1 MQNITVLWLLMI
13 GTTAAA
19 SSEVQPM
26 MSARLCVRL
35 SRLPTA
41 GTASAGALLVS
52 AEGQLTVCPRTP
64 PALLMAVTAP
74 WQDTREIGP
83 GAASTPLNGARAAK
97 TIHPPEAP
105 G

>member
-1 MQNITVLWLLMI
+1 MT

-41 GTASAGALLVS
+41 GTASAGSLLVS
-52 AEGQLTVCPRTP
+52 AEVQLTGCPRTP

-83 GAASTPLNGARAAK
+83 RAASPPLNGAPSPK
-97 TIHPPEAP
+97 TLPPPQPPHVPRPAL
-105 G
+105 

>member
-41 GTASAGALLVS
+41 GTASAGSLLVS
-52 AEGQLTVCPRTP
+52 AEVQLTVCPRTP
-64 PALLMAVTAP
+64 PALLMAGTAP
-74 WQDTREIGP
+74 LQDTPEIGP
-83 GAASTPLNGARAAK
+83 RAAPAPLNTATAAK
-97 TIHPPEAP
+97 TIETPHAP
-105 G
+105 D